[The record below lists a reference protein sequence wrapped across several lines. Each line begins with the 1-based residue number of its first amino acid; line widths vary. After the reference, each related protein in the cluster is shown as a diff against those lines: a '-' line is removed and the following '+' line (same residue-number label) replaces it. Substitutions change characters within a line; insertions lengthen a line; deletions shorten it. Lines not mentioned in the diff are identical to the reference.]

1 MNNDYCPLH
10 SFIGSNND
18 IDNCKDCSDLVKGI
32 SFRVCQEHYDKR
44 VHRGTVLT
52 DEIVPKNECS
62 LCRKNKL

>member
-32 SFRVCQEHYDKR
+32 SFRVCQEHYDS
-44 VHRGTVLT
+44 VTQSVYDDYQEQELA
-52 DEIVPKNECS
+52 
-62 LCRKNKL
+62 KLDSELGDIED